1 MADNKWNDNKIEE
14 LLGAMPDVQDKR
26 SESDI
31 LARLKQDERLQQVP
45 RRKKRK
51 GWMPVFVAVAALLM
65 IGILVPSMLRQQ
77 DGAMSKDESS
87 DAMITSERAN
97 IPVQDHAGEENSLF
111 RSEIEEKGASTFSK
125 MRMDATSHVVLPDDL
140 NGMYPFRIGLTQ
152 AANSIPVTFLL
163 PGERV
168 KNDFPDEE
176 PDSVA
181 LYQRYA
187 AEIPETDLG
196 FDDYHP
202 YVGEVTLEGDTVV
215 HQVPEGH
222 LYDRASATLE
232 VYNHSIQDTFT
243 DHAQFKTVD
252 ERGELANFDQVG
264 KTTIVNLEA
273 GKRPLPYYKY
283 VMPSGQIYLI
293 PYAAETT
300 ETTEQALLAMKDV
313 QNDIVESVVPAD
325 VTYKVREENG
335 VAVITFDSP
344 LDLDSLAPDEATAM
358 IEGFMLTASN
368 YDQQVRLE
376 NSVQTHFG
384 KYDLTSVLPEPIGVN
399 PIPFPG

>member
-1 MADNKWNDNKIEE
+1 MADNEWNDNKIEE

-77 DGAMSKDESS
+77 DGAMSSKESS
-87 DAMITSERAN
+87 DAMTTSERAD
-97 IPVQDHAGEENSLF
+97 IPVQDHAGEETALF
-111 RSEIEEKGASTFSK
+111 RSKMEKEDASTFSAIQ
-125 MRMDATSHVVLPDDL
+125 MDTTSYVVLPDDL

-152 AANSIPVTFLL
+152 AAISIPVTFLL
-163 PGERV
+163 TDERV
-168 KNDFPDEE
+168 KTDFPDGE

-181 LYQRYA
+181 LYHRYA
-187 AEIPETDLG
+187 AEIPETDFG

-222 LYDRASATLE
+222 MYDRSSATLE

-264 KTTIVNLEA
+264 KTTVRNIEA
-273 GKRPLPYYKY
+273 GKSPLPYYKY

-293 PYAAETT
+293 PYNAETT
-300 ETTEQALLAMKDV
+300 DTVEQALLAMKDV
-313 QNDIVESVVPAD
+313 HNDIVETVVPSD
-325 VTYKVREENG
+325 VTYKVQEENG
-335 VAVITFDSP
+335 VAVITFDRP
-344 LDLDSLAPDEATAM
+344 LDLNALAPDEANAM

-368 YDQQVRLE
+368 YDQQVRLK

-384 KYDLTSVLPEPIGVN
+384 KYDLTTALPEPLGPN